1 MKHTWNTFK
10 SKIKDM
16 TKEQKEDFLKEL
28 HNTYIIEYTK
38 AHRGGNV
45 KTVNLRLIRKQIA
58 YLKTIL
64 HYEGFSYNPR

>member
-64 HYEGFSYNPR
+64 NYKGFSYNPR

>member
-1 MKHTWNTFK
+1 
-10 SKIKDM
+10 M

-28 HNTYIIEYTK
+28 HNTYIIEYIK